1 MPGGNVTTKICLAEE
16 CTAPSVSRGLCARCY
31 SRIRRL
37 GRIEEYPATIST
49 ARHSLSDVDTEGKT
63 AICSVCGPTKIR
75 VRKSRK
81 SHECMTVHRRTPD
94 SPARR
99 RRARLKLNYGL
110 TTEEYDDM
118 LRSQGN
124 ACAICRATESGA
136 REWHVDHDHA
146 CCPGRRSCGQ
156 CVRGI
161 LCNLCN
167 AGLGYF
173 RDNARN
179 MERAIEYL
187 AR

>member
-81 SHECMTVHRRTPD
+81 SHECMTVRRRTP
-94 SPARR
+94 SSPPARR
-99 RRARLKLNYGL
+99 KAWLKQKYGL
-110 TTEEYDDM
+110 TPEEYDALLQIQD
-118 LRSQGN
+118 N
-124 ACAICRATESGA
+124 ACAICRTTDVGA
-136 REWHVDHDHA
+136 RSWHVDHDHA
-146 CCPGRRSCGQ
+146 CCPGRKSCGK
-156 CVRGI
+156 CVRGV

-173 RDNARN
+173 RDSTES
-179 MERAIEYL
+179 MERAIGYL
-187 AR
+187 SK